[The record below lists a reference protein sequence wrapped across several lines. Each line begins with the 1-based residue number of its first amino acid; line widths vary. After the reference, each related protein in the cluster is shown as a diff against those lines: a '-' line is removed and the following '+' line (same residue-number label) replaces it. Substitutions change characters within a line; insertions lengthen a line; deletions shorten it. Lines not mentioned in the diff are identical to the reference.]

1 MNLGC
6 RDPQTGKEGR
16 AVGKLITDFKK
27 FLMQGNLI
35 TLAIAFVMAIVFA
48 AVVKAFITDLILPI
62 VGVIVGKPDF
72 SGLSFSINSS
82 QFLYGDFI
90 NAAITFVTTAAAVFF
105 FIVKPYEAYQARTP
119 ADPTTKECPE
129 CTTEIPI
136 KARRCP
142 NCTAEL
148 TV

>member
-1 MNLGC
+1 
-6 RDPQTGKEGR
+6 
-16 AVGKLITDFKK
+16 VSKLITDFKK

-35 TLAIAFVMAIVFA
+35 TLAIAFVMAMVFA
-48 AVVKAFITDLILPI
+48 AVVKALIADLILPI

-90 NAAITFVTTAAAVFF
+90 TVAITFVTTAAAVFF
-105 FIVKPYEAYQARTP
+105 FIVKPYEAYQGRQTP
-119 ADPTTKECPE
+119 KDPTTKECPE
-129 CTTEIPI
+129 CATEIPV

-142 NCTAEL
+142 NCTAVL